1 MIRLSEKSRTSQ
13 PASQLFR
20 RTGVALTSQH
30 GSPNQ
35 PIGFELGLRR
45 LRETPR
51 RFTWKLGLV
60 VYHDGRT
67 LFRGSADENK
77 SSLSVV

>member
-1 MIRLSEKSRTSQ
+1 MIIWRGGKRQWVFWELIESTLTDEPNHTSRVSEKSRTSQ

-20 RTGVALTSQH
+20 RTGVALTSEH

-35 PIGFELGLRR
+35 PIG
-45 LRETPR
+45 
-51 RFTWKLGLV
+51 
-60 VYHDGRT
+60 T

-77 SSLSVV
+77 SPLSVV